1 MATPPNYIDL
11 IRQQRL
17 ATNNRLSFNSVVNG
31 GSPACNNVSIPNF
44 TPTPTPTPTVTPTP
58 TPTPASTPV
67 NTDNAVIPLS
77 ALPEA
82 NPIYV
87 TVQSA
92 VTAMT
97 VAFDVNQYMSFVSIY
112 DENEPG
118 VIWALSAVNTQNVTS
133 DYDVINVSSYISL
146 TANDT
151 GDQVTVYYESTGS
164 ARLAVGRS
172 TVPFYGQYNG
182 NNACTSNIYVGA
194 RTFTKQ
200 PLLRYGRPWYS
211 YATND
216 SKVEWSGIPAFG
228 ATRYVNGRYYRNDAP
243 HWKLFSWYAAQ
254 WNLVGRAYSVA
265 FYPWQAGTFA
275 ATNGAPLGNFTRC

>member
-1 MATPPNYIDL
+1 MANPPNFIDL
-11 IRQQRL
+11 ARKQRL
-17 ATNNRLSFNSVVNG
+17 ATNNRLSFKNVVNG
-31 GSPACNNVSIPNF
+31 GSPASDNVPMSNAPGDASENNEMID
-44 TPTPTPTPTVTPTP
+44 
-58 TPTPASTPV
+58 
-67 NTDNAVIPLS
+67 TDNAVVPLS
-77 ALPEA
+77 ALPA
-82 NPIYV
+82 ADPMYV

-92 VTAMT
+92 VTAIT
-97 VAFDVNQYMSFVSIY
+97 LAFDANQYMSFVSIY
-112 DENEPG
+112 DENAPD

-133 DYDVINVSSYISL
+133 DYDVINVGSYISL

-194 RTFTKQ
+194 RTFTRQ
-200 PLLRYGRPWYS
+200 PGLRRGRPWYA

-216 SKVEWSGIPAFG
+216 SKVEWSGIPVMG
-228 ATRYVNGRYYRNDAP
+228 ATRYVNGKYYVNDLP
-243 HWKLFSWYAAQ
+243 NWQLYSWYAAQ
-254 WNLVGRAYSVA
+254 WNLVGRVYNVA

-275 ATNGAPLGNFTRC
+275 GLNGAPLGNFTRC